1 MTDLSRRFAKHLA
14 GLRLEGRPVLVA
26 VSGGP
31 DSLALLHLLREA
43 DEGLD
48 LIVAH
53 VDHGIHPDS
62 AAVARAVHDVAK
74 TLHLPFELTTLK
86 LGPGASETIAREAR
100 YRWLK
105 TLSRKLRAWLFTA
118 HHRDDQVETV
128 LMRVLKGSGP
138 AGLAGIAPVS
148 GMLVR
153 PLLPFGRAEIRG
165 WLEDRGIAAWDD
177 PATRD
182 PRHLRSW
189 LRAELLPAARAHV
202 PGLDRKLIGLGEQAA
217 TDRAAWDAVVEF
229 LGLESERAGE
239 GFTFDARP
247 LRGKPEPL
255 IEAVFLAAARRH
267 GETFGGR
274 AGRRVAELI
283 VSGQSGRRVDLKNGW
298 QALLQFGRVS
308 VRMAPLIAPADLP
321 ELTIAGDSGSAE
333 WDGWMVSW
341 SPDHPPEQ
349 QERVTETA
357 WLSPA
362 KYLVRAWQHGDRIRP
377 LGGNGSRLVV
387 RCMQDAK
394 VPAAERRQWPVVRDD
409 QGLVWVPRVCRSSL
423 ALARTE
429 ALRVTF
435 SKRPD
440 PK

>member
-1 MTDLSRRFAKHLA
+1 MTDLARRFARHLA
-14 GLRLEGRPVLVA
+14 GLRLEPRPVLVA

-53 VDHGIHPDS
+53 VDHGIHPES
-62 AAVARAVHDVAK
+62 AAVAQAVRQAAT
-74 TLHLPFELTTLK
+74 TLGLPFELTTLK
-86 LGPGASETIAREAR
+86 LGANATETVAREAR

-105 TLSRKLRAWLFTA
+105 ALSRKLHAWLFTA

-153 PLLPFGRAEIRG
+153 PLLPFGRAEIHD
-165 WLEDRGIAAWDD
+165 WLAEQGIEAWDD
-177 PATRD
+177 PANRD
-182 PRHLRSW
+182 SRHLRSW
-189 LRAELLPAARAHV
+189 LRTELLPAARIHV
-202 PGLDRKLIGLGEQAA
+202 PGLDHKLIGLAEQSA
-217 TDRAAWDAVVEF
+217 TDRAAWDAVVEL
-229 LGLESERAGE
+229 LGVESEREGE
-239 GFTFDARP
+239 GFRFDARP

-255 IEAVFLAAARRH
+255 IEALFVAIARKH
-267 GETFGGR
+267 GGVFGGR
-274 AGRRVAELI
+274 AARRVAEL
-283 VSGQSGRRVDLKNGW
+283 VRSGQSGRRVDLKNGW
-298 QALLQFGRVS
+298 EAWLQFGRVS

-321 ELTIAGDSGSAE
+321 ELTIDGDSGRAE
-333 WDGWMVSW
+333 WDGWEVSW
-341 SPDHPPEQ
+341 SPDRPPEQ
-349 QERVTETA
+349 QARVTETA

-362 KYLVRAWQHGDRIRP
+362 RYTVRAWRQGDRIRP
-377 LGGNGSRLVV
+377 LGGSGSRLVV

-394 VPAAERRQWPVVRDD
+394 VPAAERQLWPVVGDD
-409 QGLVWVPRVCRSSL
+409 QGLVWVPQVCRSSL
-423 ALARTE
+423 ALARAE

-435 SKRPD
+435 SRRSRSK
-440 PK
+440 